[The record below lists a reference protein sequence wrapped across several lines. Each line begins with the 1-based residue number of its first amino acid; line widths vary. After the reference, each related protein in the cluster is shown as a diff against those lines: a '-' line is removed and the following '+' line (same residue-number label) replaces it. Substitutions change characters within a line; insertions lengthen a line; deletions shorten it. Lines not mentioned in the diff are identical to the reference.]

1 MDATATSNE
10 KIAEALKLLE
20 QAARDK
26 KDELR
31 ALAHDKYAHLK
42 DALGEAQ
49 HTVADSL
56 AAARKRTLEAAQQAR
71 TVGAEKAKQLASEVD
86 TQVREHPWPVIGGVA
101 VVALLIGYVMGR
113 NK

>member
-1 MDATATSNE
+1 MDATTTSNE

-20 QAARDK
+20 TAAREK

-31 ALAHDKYAHLK
+31 TLAHDKYAHLK
-42 DALGEAQ
+42 EALGDAQ
-49 HTVADSL
+49 HTVSDTL
-56 AAARKRTLEAAQQAR
+56 AAARKRALEAAQQAR
-71 TVGAEKAKQLASEVD
+71 TVGTEKAKQLASEVD
-86 TQVREHPWPVIGGVA
+86 TQVHAHPWPAIGGVA